1 MPFKDRA
8 DAGRKLAGA
17 LVGYKDE
24 QPVLLALPRGGV
36 SVAAEVAAV
45 LKAPLDL
52 ILVRK
57 IGVPI
62 QPELAM
68 GAVVDGAAPIIVRNE
83 DVIKLADIDE
93 STFKAICDSEL
104 AEIDRRRRRYL
115 GDRQRGEIGGHTA
128 IVIDDGIA
136 TGATIRAALRA
147 TRMRS
152 PKKLILAVPVAP
164 TSTVAELHR
173 EADDII
179 CLEDY
184 EPFGAIGP
192 YYADFGQV
200 SDDEVIDV
208 LERFPLRE
216 PVKTSQCASHI

>member
-8 DAGRKLAGA
+8 DAGRKLARA
-17 LVGYKDE
+17 LAGYKDE

-36 SVAAEVAAV
+36 SVAAEVVTA
-45 LKAPLDL
+45 LEAPLDL

-83 DVIKLADIDE
+83 DIIELADIDE
-93 STFKAICDSEL
+93 STFKAICESEL
-104 AEIDRRRRRYL
+104 AEIERRRQRYL
-115 GDRQRGEIGGHTA
+115 GNRQRPEISGHTA

-147 TRMRS
+147 TRMRG
-152 PKKLILAVPVAP
+152 PKN
-164 TSTVAELHR
+164 SFSR
-173 EADDII
+173 
-179 CLEDY
+179 CLWRQ
-184 EPFGAIGP
+184 P
-192 YYADFGQV
+192 
-200 SDDEVIDV
+200 
-208 LERFPLRE
+208 
-216 PVKTSQCASHI
+216 AS